1 MKASY
6 YKNLLMVLM
15 CLCLTGVHGE
25 EHGWTNI
32 QGQTIKAEF
41 VSATN
46 EAVTI
51 SMRGK
56 NFEVKFTNL
65 LPQSVALAKR
75 LQGVVKE
82 GLPVKNEGQVL
93 GKAYSIPKLNLD
105 MLWCKPGT
113 FMMGSPESK
122 KDRRNNETQYEVT
135 LTKGFYL
142 GKHEVTQAQW
152 EKVMGSNPSKF
163 KGATLPVEK
172 VSWEDAMLFCEKLT
186 QMEKAAGRLPEG
198 WAYTLPTEAQWEY
211 ACRAGTTTA
220 TSFGNSLSSRQA
232 NFDGDSP
239 YGGAAK
245 GPNLEKT
252 TAVGTYPA
260 NPWGFHDM
268 HGNVWEWCRDWYGA
282 YPSGSASDPVGL
294 SDGSLRVYRGGGWY
308 NNGWNMRSANR
319 SRYTPDYR
327 SNFLGFRLSLQTAT
341 AKTKG
346 AGRTEAEPVQRA
358 TGVAPVPSTTPRST
372 AKPVAGKSFTIPTLN
387 MDMLWCKPGTFM
399 MGSPKDEKDR
409 DENETQHKVTLTK
422 GFWFGKHEVTIGQF
436 RKFVESTGY
445 RTDAERKVPFKGGDN
460 TYTGIVNLDFEAG
473 KIVDDR
479 SSTWATLFASSEA
492 NPVLGVSWNDT
503 VAFCNWLTDA
513 EGKAGRLPVGYT
525 YSLPAE
531 AQWEYACR
539 AGTTTATSFGDSL
552 SSRQA
557 NFHGNYP
564 YGNAAKDRWLKK
576 TAKVGSY
583 PANAWGFHDM
593 HGNVWEW
600 CSDWYGEYP
609 NGQVSDPVGPSVGS
623 LRVIRGGSWNYN
635 GRLMRSANRS
645 RITPDYRINNLGFRL
660 SLQTEKKER
669 SDP

>member
-25 EHGWTNI
+25 EHEWTNI

-46 EAVTI
+46 EAVII
-51 SMRGK
+51 SMRRK

-75 LQGVVKE
+75 LQRVVKE
-82 GLPVKNEGQVL
+82 GLQVKNEDQVL
-93 GKAYSIPKLNLD
+93 GKAYSI
-105 MLWCKPGT
+105 
-113 FMMGSPESK
+113 
-122 KDRRNNETQYEVT
+122 
-135 LTKGFYL
+135 
-142 GKHEVTQAQW
+142 
-152 EKVMGSNPSKF
+152 SN
-163 KGATLPVEK
+163 
-172 VSWEDAMLFCEKLT
+172 
-186 QMEKAAGRLPEG
+186 
-198 WAYTLPTEAQWEY
+198 
-211 ACRAGTTTA
+211 
-220 TSFGNSLSSRQA
+220 
-232 NFDGDSP
+232 
-239 YGGAAK
+239 
-245 GPNLEKT
+245 
-252 TAVGTYPA
+252 
-260 NPWGFHDM
+260 
-268 HGNVWEWCRDWYGA
+268 
-282 YPSGSASDPVGL
+282 
-294 SDGSLRVYRGGGWY
+294 
-308 NNGWNMRSANR
+308 
-319 SRYTPDYR
+319 
-327 SNFLGFRLSLQTAT
+327 
-341 AKTKG
+341 
-346 AGRTEAEPVQRA
+346 
-358 TGVAPVPSTTPRST
+358 
-372 AKPVAGKSFTIPTLN
+372 LN

-609 NGQVSDPVGPSVGS
+609 NGQVSDPVGPSDGS
-623 LRVIRGGSWNYN
+623 KRVSRGGGWLND
-635 GRLMRSANRS
+635 GRFLRSAIRDGYAPGTRNG
-645 RITPDYRINNLGFRL
+645 ILGFRL